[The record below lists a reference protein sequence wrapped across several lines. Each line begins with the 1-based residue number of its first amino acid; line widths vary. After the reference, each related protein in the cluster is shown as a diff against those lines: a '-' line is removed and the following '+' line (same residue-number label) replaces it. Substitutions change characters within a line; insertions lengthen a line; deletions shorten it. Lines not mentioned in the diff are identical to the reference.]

1 MKALVFLIF
10 SFLLVSCATST
21 PYKEAGA
28 RGEGYKTHK
37 LDSTKFRVSFRG
49 NRLTERD
56 QVETYLIYR
65 AAEVTLKEGFT
76 HFVMNN
82 LSTDR
87 KTEYEAASPAIYGYY
102 MPNAGTFPYYVYGNP
117 NAPRSGT
124 LEDTEYEAVAYVS
137 MIKSPDKATA
147 SSYFKADEVIK
158 NLEPH
163 IKRP

>member
-1 MKALVFLIF
+1 MTASLLLTLLVF
-10 SFLLVSCATST
+10 VASCATST

-37 LDSTKFRVSFRG
+37 LDDTKFRVSFRG

-137 MIKSPDKATA
+137 MVKAPPQA
-147 SSYFKADEVIK
+147 IAASYFKADEVIK